1 MALTGHK
8 QKFEKYRRVSAL
20 SFLWLFN
27 YNAGPILSELILIRH
42 GESEWN
48 RDQRFTGWTDVGL
61 TERGRLQMINAG
73 MLLLRE
79 GLACDLTFT
88 SVLSRCILS
97 NWALLEG
104 MGKVWVLVVQDWRL
118 NERHY
123 GALSALS
130 KPAAIDIYGA
140 DAIQRW
146 RRSFDAVPPLRD
158 HDAPV
163 YLDGYPILDERY
175 AHVRPKDVPRGES
188 LAQVVSRVKT
198 VWTGAI
204 SDALRAERRVV
215 VTAHGNSLR
224 ALIKLI
230 EDVSNSD
237 IAQLEVHNA
246 VPLVYEFDS
255 ALRVRKRFSIGG
267 SSTDISEIL

>member
-1 MALTGHK
+1 MS
-8 QKFEKYRRVSAL
+8 Q
-20 SFLWLFN
+20 
-27 YNAGPILSELILIRH
+27 LILIRH

-61 TERGRLQMINAG
+61 TERGRIQMVNAG

-79 GLACDLTFT
+79 GLACDIAFT
-88 SVLSRCILS
+88 SVLSRCIRS

-104 MGKVWVLVVQDWRL
+104 MGKVWVPVIQDWRL

-130 KPAAIDIYGA
+130 KPTAIDIYGA
-140 DAIQRW
+140 DAVQCW
-146 RRSFDAVPPLRD
+146 RRTYEAVPPLRD
-158 HDAPV
+158 RDAPA

-175 AHVRPKDVPRGES
+175 SHVLPEDVPRGES
-188 LAQVVSRVKT
+188 LAQVVSRVKSI
-198 VWTGAI
+198 WTGAI
-204 SDALRAERRVV
+204 SDALRAGRRVA

-230 EDVSNSD
+230 EDVSDSD

-246 VPLVYEFDS
+246 VPLVYEFDL
-255 ALRVRKRFSIGG
+255 ALGLRKRFSIGG
-267 SSTDISEIL
+267 STTDLSEIL

>member
-1 MALTGHK
+1 MS
-8 QKFEKYRRVSAL
+8 Q
-20 SFLWLFN
+20 
-27 YNAGPILSELILIRH
+27 LILIRH

-79 GLACDLTFT
+79 GLVCDIAFT
-88 SVLSRCILS
+88 SVLSRCICS

-104 MGKVWVLVVQDWRL
+104 MGKVWVPVIQNWRL

-130 KPAAIDIYGA
+130 KLAAINIYGA
-140 DAIQRW
+140 DAVQRW
-146 RRSFDAVPPLRD
+146 RRTYEAVPPLSDR
-158 HDAPV
+158 DAPA
-163 YLDGYPILDERY
+163 YLDGYPVVDERY
-175 AHVRPKDVPRGES
+175 AHVEPLDVPRGES
-188 LAQVVSRVKT
+188 LAQVVSRVKP
-198 VWTGAI
+198 VWTGAV
-204 SDALRAERRVV
+204 SDALRAGQRVV

-230 EDVSNSD
+230 EDVSDND
-237 IAQLEVHNA
+237 IAKLEVHNA

-255 ALRVRKRFSIGG
+255 GLRLRKHFSLGG
-267 SSTDISEIL
+267 STTEISEIL